1 MSASAITK
9 GYMRRRSLLALGFLM
24 LFALLSVA
32 GVVTG
37 RNAERTNK
45 ANLAAIDMTLVSL
58 SELSAAF
65 GVLTQRPTSQQ
76 SFVAR
81 SKIRRASER
90 ANVAL
95 SLLDAAVENEK
106 FSAKNLATLTQVA
119 LNPITDFK
127 QILYFCRMLNE
138 SQNTSD
144 ERSMIKISS
153 LSLEISNRLMDV
165 FSSIRQQETQSSEG
179 AHQRVIFYTIGSV
192 LLFCVGLLL
201 SVWVVYLPMEKS
213 VLATQRQLLN
223 ERDRAEN
230 ASKVKTVFLASI
242 SHEIRTPLNGIIGL
256 TETLSGSNLTPEQR
270 ETIKLVNKGG
280 HGLLQLLNSILS
292 AARGEALGSD
302 EEISVFQPREV
313 CHEVVTMFASTAR
326 QRGNKILFEYE
337 QASGPIRVQA
347 RIGQFRQVLNNLL
360 SNAIKF
366 TQNGTITVS
375 LSETVIGEKVQ
386 VELAIVDTGIGIAP
400 NRMGAVFEEFQQAH
414 DKDPTEYEGSG
425 LGLSISRTIA
435 RSMRGD
441 IICES
446 ELGVGTT
453 FTFLFL
459 ADIAAPQAVT
469 APLPATDK
477 IKNLKVIIVDDNKV
491 NILVTERIL
500 KRFGI
505 EASSTSSPLEA
516 LAKIRDE
523 QPEVVFMDI
532 RMPEMNGLE
541 ATRRIR
547 EMEAKGLVSSGIYVV
562 GVSANDSPS
571 DIREAI
577 AAGMSS
583 YVSKPVNIAKLAE
596 ALNNAAEEKRIS

>member
-1 MSASAITK
+1 MAATAITK

-37 RNAERTNK
+37 RKAERTNK
-45 ANLAAIDMTLVSL
+45 ANLAAIDMALVSL

-81 SKIRRASER
+81 SKIRRASGR
-90 ANVAL
+90 ANDAL
-95 SLLDAAVENEK
+95 SLIEAAVEDEELSK
-106 FSAKNLATLTQVA
+106 KNLATLTQVA
-119 LNPITDFK
+119 LNPIADLK
-127 QILYFCRMLNE
+127 QVLSFGRMLNE

-144 ERSMIKISS
+144 ERSMTKISS

-165 FSSIRQQETQSSEG
+165 FSSIRHQEALSSEG
-179 AHQRVIFYTIGSV
+179 AHQRILLYTIGSV
-192 LLFCVGLLL
+192 LLFCVGLFL
-201 SVWVVYLPMEKS
+201 SAWIVYLPMEKS
-213 VLATQRQLLN
+213 VLIAQRHLLD

-270 ETIKLVNKGG
+270 ETIMLVNKGG
-280 HGLLQLLNSILS
+280 HGLLQLLNNILS

-302 EEISVFQPREV
+302 EEKSIFQPREV
-313 CHEVVTMFASTAR
+313 CQEVIAMFEATAR
-326 QRGNKILFEYE
+326 QRGNEILFEYD
-337 QASGPIRVQA
+337 QTSGPIHVQA
-347 RIGQFRQVLNNLL
+347 RSGQFRQVINNLL

-375 LSETVIGEKVQ
+375 LSETEIGQKMQ

-400 NRMGAVFEEFQQAH
+400 NKMEAVFEEFQQAH
-414 DKDPTEYEGSG
+414 DKDATEYEGSG

-435 RSMRGD
+435 RSMWGD
-441 IICES
+441 IVCES

-453 FTFLFL
+453 FTFFFL
-459 ADIAAPQAVT
+459 ADIAEPQAVPV
-469 APLPATDK
+469 PLPATDK

-516 LAKIRDE
+516 LAKIRE
-523 QPEVVFMDI
+523 LQPDVVLMDV
-532 RMPEMNGLE
+532 RMPEMNGLD

-547 EMEAKGLVSSGIYVV
+547 DMEAKGLVSSGIYVV

-583 YVSKPVNIAKLAE
+583 YVSKPVNIAKMAE
-596 ALNNAAEEKRIS
+596 ALNNAVEEKRIS